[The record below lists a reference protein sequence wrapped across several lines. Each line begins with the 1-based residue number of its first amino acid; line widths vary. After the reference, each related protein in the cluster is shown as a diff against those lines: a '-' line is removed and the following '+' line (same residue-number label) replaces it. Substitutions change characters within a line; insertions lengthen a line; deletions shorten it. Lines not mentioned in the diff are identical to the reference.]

1 MKSRSKILIAFL
13 LLAFAGFSS
22 QIYIQNRSIRSD
34 NEVSDITIERQLQV
48 MLDNY
53 EWSCPPSG
61 NICHL
66 HHEFFIQKIVAA
78 DKTQHLNL
86 KIIQLL

>member
-48 MLDNY
+48 M
-53 EWSCPPSG
+53 
-61 NICHL
+61 
-66 HHEFFIQKIVAA
+66 K
-78 DKTQHLNL
+78 
-86 KIIQLL
+86 